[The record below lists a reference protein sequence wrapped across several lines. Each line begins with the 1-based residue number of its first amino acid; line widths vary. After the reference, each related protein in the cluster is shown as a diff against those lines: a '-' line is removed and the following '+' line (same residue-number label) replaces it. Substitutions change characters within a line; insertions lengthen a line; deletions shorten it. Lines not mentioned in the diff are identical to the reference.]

1 MELDSVIYHFASEK
15 ITLLLWAQVRPLL
28 GSEAKRTTPL
38 CPGSRLS
45 GARFPLLSALLSAG
59 RGSDRGATVPTL
71 PGPSMPA
78 GWSAPSWPG
87 FYPCCG
93 LLSLGSGNSEPC
105 LWPLPKLPGQ
115 VLCCLICCPGPRPH
129 QAKGCPHSTNGR
141 LRQLCQRPLNSW
153 GHQTIVNLFWRLGCI
168 YVCSYYIKYLLL
180 HEAATKRHHSKPILF
195 TVFSNTAF
203 TTNSARFIKIPNKL
217 VISKKKKNNINIMV
231 NFITHS

>member
-1 MELDSVIYHFASEK
+1 MELDSVIYHFASKK

-38 CPGSRLS
+38 CPGSQML
-45 GARFPLLSALLSAG
+45 AFL
-59 RGSDRGATVPTL
+59 
-71 PGPSMPA
+71 
-78 GWSAPSWPG
+78 
-87 FYPCCG
+87 CCR
-93 LLSLGSGNSEPC
+93 
-105 LWPLPKLPGQ
+105 
-115 VLCCLICCPGPRPH
+115 LCCLQEGAATGVPLCQHYRGPLCVRGGLLLVGLAFTPAVGSWVLALGTLNPTSGHCPSSQAKYLCCFICCPGPRPH
-129 QAKGCPHSTNGR
+129 QAKDCPHSTNGR

-195 TVFSNTAF
+195 TVFSNTAL